1 MSKWIRRLIFAVITL
16 LIISIVGI
24 AVFFLTFDPNAY
36 KDKLQDF
43 VYQRYERHL
52 EIKGH
57 ISLSLFPRI
66 GLSAHGVQLSERGSD
81 VPFAA
86 VDHMRFS
93 VAVWPLLWNRLVVDH
108 LSLDGVQAW
117 VEVPALQADLEE
129 TVNQILED
137 GAKQGESTQDS
148 AALFAPSVNFSN
160 SLSAS
165 PLTDSS
171 VIAAN
176 NWADYLIT
184 PAQAQALE
192 DTVRPRVQSSEFQVD
207 IAGLEVHDATFHFYD
222 AQQRWKAELRDLSLN
237 TGRITLEQP
246 FDVSMKGRFSSDDL
260 GADLRLDGQG
270 VLQLESTTQRLI
282 VHRSHVQ
289 SSGAVGPFKVQ
300 SADFRGSAEYLH
312 EQALDFEQ
320 FELMAQGQ
328 WRRDEGD
335 QAADLQLSA
344 KSLGWHWQQEQ
355 LWWEKLNIRANA
367 NAANAKTEIGAE
379 SEEFWMSPRQAK
391 GTPILTSFKHARG
404 QEVTGLTMKLD
415 GFTSGWHDLKVDE
428 VYLQGGYQ
436 TPHQHWQLQFDS
448 ALFWSHEDEQ
458 LIFSDGQGLLSLRDS
473 ALIDGQSARALS
485 GDFYIEP
492 FNGHAAGALE
502 GRIVKSQDAATDKAA
517 NADDTDTDTNA
528 EDLDAAAQS
537 TEAKNTEND
546 STAQSLVT
554 VQDAISGQMHHAE
567 RNQLEPGT
575 LFLDEHTVA
584 GQVNERLNWFFWFDK
599 ENTPPR
605 LITHL
610 EAEQLDLTHWI
621 PALSVRNERADKET
635 VSTRPAA
642 VATAEIRVQPE
653 SKLNW
658 LQPPFDW
665 SWRLEAEKL
674 RVENLWLQEFNSH
687 GQWQRKGLE
696 ISELEAALYGGQL
709 RAHAAWADSDQF
721 YGYLDFQEVNTAAL
735 LAGLDLPVFLQGTGN
750 LEATWH
756 TWGTTL
762 AAWRAALNTH
772 IQAEIKEGAFIGFS
786 VWEQVDAASDVL
798 QQLFSGQVPTM
809 PEAYDADAVTS
820 FDNAQFDLQG
830 KDGQLQF
837 TDLTM
842 TGPYYEII
850 LGQPAWMDLV
860 NEQLDLML
868 LLDLDLPEESAEQ
881 TADEIQQSAAKEPQG
896 TSQTE
901 DKERT
906 PAEFFAHHYGFSQ
919 ALIPLRVTGPLEAP
933 EIRMQWADMRHR
945 FVQDAIQEGLLDV
958 LGVSLYGALLNTQPE
973 PKKTAV
979 ETFVEDTAKYFGATL
994 KEFLQKK

>member
-36 KDKLQDF
+36 KDKLQEF

-52 EIKGH
+52 EIKGD

-66 GLSAHGVQLSERGSD
+66 GLSAQGVQLSERGSD

-117 VEVPALQADLEE
+117 FEVPALRADLGEAIE
-129 TVNQILED
+129 QVLD
-137 GAKQGESTQDS
+137 GADEPDAVAPDS
-148 AALFAPSVNFSN
+148 AVFSVPLLGS
-160 SLSAS
+160 SAVAVN
-165 PLTDSS
+165 D
-171 VIAAN
+171 
-176 NWADYLIT
+176 WAEYLI
-184 PAQAQALE
+184 PSAQAQAQALE
-192 DTVRPRVQSSEFQVD
+192 DTVRPRVQRSEFQVD
-207 IAGLEVHDATFHFYD
+207 IAGLEVHDATLHFYD
-222 AQQRWKAELRDLSLN
+222 AQQRWKADLRDLSVN

-260 GADLRLDGQG
+260 GADLRIDGQG

-289 SSGAVGPFKVQ
+289 SSGVVGPFKVK

-320 FELMAQGQ
+320 FELMARGQ
-328 WRRDEGD
+328 WQRDDGD
-335 QAADLQLSA
+335 QAADLQLRA

-367 NAANAKTEIGAE
+367 NSTNAKTEIAAE
-379 SEEFWMSPRQAK
+379 SEEFWMSPQQAE
-391 GTPILTSFKHARG
+391 GAPILTSFKHAWG

-473 ALIDGQSARALS
+473 ALVDGQSARALS

-502 GRIVKSQDAATDKAA
+502 GRIVKSLEATNEQSTDDVDGDA
-517 NADDTDTDTNA
+517 
-528 EDLDAAAQS
+528 EGQGSAAQNNEDEPTS
-537 TEAKNTEND
+537 TNSSAK
-546 STAQSLVT
+546 SLVT
-554 VQDAISGQMHHAE
+554 DQDVISGQMQQSE
-567 RNQLEPGT
+567 NNQVEPGT

-610 EAEQLDLTHWI
+610 EAEQIDLTHWV
-621 PALSVRNERADKET
+621 PALSIRNERADKQP
-635 VSTRPAA
+635 VSTRPTA
-642 VATAEIRVQPE
+642 VATAEIQIEPE
-653 SKLNW
+653 ADLNW
-658 LQPPFDW
+658 RQLPFEW
-665 SWRLEAEKL
+665 SWRLEADEL
-674 RVENLWLQEFNSH
+674 RVENLWLQEFNAH

-696 ISELEAALYGGQL
+696 ISELQAALYGGHL
-709 RAHAAWADSDQF
+709 RAHAAWVDSDQF
-721 YGYLDFQEVNTAAL
+721 YGYLDLQDVNSAAL
-735 LAGLDLPVFLQGTGN
+735 LAGLDLPVFLQGTGD

-762 AAWRAALNTH
+762 AAWRAALNTR
-772 IQAEIKEGAFIGFS
+772 IEAKMTEGAFIGFS
-786 VWEQVDAASDVL
+786 VWEQVDAANDVL
-798 QQLFSGQVPTM
+798 QQLFSRQVPTM
-809 PEAYDADAVTS
+809 PEAYDADAVTG

-837 TDLTM
+837 TQLSM
-842 TGPYYEII
+842 AGPNYEIS
-850 LGQPAWMDLV
+850 LGQPAWVDLV

-868 LLDLDLPEESAEQ
+868 LLDLDLPEKD
-881 TADEIQQSAAKEPQG
+881 ADQATDERQQSTEQKQQG
-896 TSQTE
+896 SLSDE
-901 DKERT
+901 DEDHI
-906 PAEFFAHHYGFSQ
+906 PAEFSAYHYGFAQ

-933 EIRMQWADMRHR
+933 EMRMQWADMRHR

-958 LGVSLYGALLNTQPE
+958 FGVSLYGALVNTQPE

-979 ETFVEDTAKYFGATL
+979 ETFVEDAAKYFGATL
-994 KEFLQKK
+994 KEFLQK